1 MNVSIEEGT
10 KGAQVSLADLKQL
23 AVDVV
28 RQQVQPRIYTDHT
41 DKLNSE
47 IQNQP
52 RIARINADKNDN
64 S

>member
-1 MNVSIEEGT
+1 MHVSIEEGT

-28 RQQVQPRIYTDHT
+28 RQQVQPRIYTDRT
-41 DKLNSE
+41 DKPNSE